1 MCLGT
6 PPGPWGGAEAGVRR
20 AAPNGGRSGAPRARR
35 CAQTPFSMVPTHRE
49 KNVQLLSTEVRA
61 TQQNS
66 RYSAKNN
73 VAMRLIVTFM
83 PHINE
88 IFCSCNFKAEHCI
101 FSRDYLYKK
110 KLGVLINSM
119 YCVQN
124 NKDQLQREGIYFCTL
139 PYSSFNYQLR

>member
-1 MCLGT
+1 M
-6 PPGPWGGAEAGVRR
+6 RR

-101 FSRDYLYKK
+101 FSRDYFYKK
-110 KLGVLINSM
+110 KNESVNQFYVLRSE
-119 YCVQN
+119 Q
-124 NKDQLQREGIYFCTL
+124 
-139 PYSSFNYQLR
+139 

>member
-1 MCLGT
+1 MGT
-6 PPGPWGGAEAGVRR
+6 PPGPRGSAPASVRR
-20 AAPNGGRSGAPRARR
+20 CAPHSGLRSAPWAGR

-88 IFCSCNFKAEHCI
+88 IFCSCNFKAEHCT
-101 FSRDYLYKK
+101 FSRDYFYNKK
-110 KLGVLINSM
+110 KMRVLINSM

-124 NKDQLQREGIYFCTL
+124 NKDQLQGEGIYFCTL
-139 PYSSFNYQLR
+139 HIQVLIIS